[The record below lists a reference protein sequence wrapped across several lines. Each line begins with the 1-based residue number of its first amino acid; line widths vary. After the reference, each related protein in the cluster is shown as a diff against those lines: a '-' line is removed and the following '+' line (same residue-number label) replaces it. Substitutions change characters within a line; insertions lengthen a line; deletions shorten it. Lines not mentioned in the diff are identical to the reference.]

1 MSMMPGQGPAMPPGM
16 IPGMPPAAP
25 TGPAFP
31 SLDPS
36 MLSNLLQPVAQLQ
49 AADQQALEAQQQA
62 AVSSLLDQMRAMPN
76 PAAQAAMTEPGQP
89 TSPLDSP
96 SPGSLGGAP
105 QDMGGP

>member
-16 IPGMPPAAP
+16 MPGMPPAAP

-36 MLSNLLQPVAQLQ
+36 ALAGLLQPVAQLQ
-49 AADQQALEAQQQA
+49 QADAAALQAQQQST
-62 AVSSLLDQMRAMPN
+62 VSSLLDQMRAMPN

-96 SPGSLGGAP
+96 DNGSLGGP
-105 QDMGGP
+105 